1 MQLVVAARSLKV
13 VDVFGKISL
22 IDTTESTAQD
32 TSDNNGVG
40 TARWFIPAR
49 KIVDPASGGKNWRRL
64 SRHSGQ
70 QFCLHGQEKPA
81 YFISGCGFIP
91 SRSDNEIEQ
100 LRRFCPPERGGSF
113 ALQAIEPGGNF
124 PDQEYLTVDR
134 ERTNFF

>member
-1 MQLVVAARSLKV
+1 MVVAVRSLKV

-40 TARWFIPAR
+40 TPLVHPRQENSR
-49 KIVDPASGGKNWRRL
+49 PASGGKNWRRL

-70 QFCLHGQEKPA
+70 QFSLHGQEKPA